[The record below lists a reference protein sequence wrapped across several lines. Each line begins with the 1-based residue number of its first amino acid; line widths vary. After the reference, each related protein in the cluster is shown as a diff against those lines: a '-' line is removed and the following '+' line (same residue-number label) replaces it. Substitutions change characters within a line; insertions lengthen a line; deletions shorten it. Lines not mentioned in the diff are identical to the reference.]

1 MHILLPGPTPVPTA
15 VEQAMLTAMTDH
27 RGALFEE
34 VQARVLEQL
43 ARIFGAPSPQH
54 VAVFPASGTGG
65 LEAAVQNLL
74 APGDAVLA
82 VETGLFGRRF
92 SEIAEAH
99 GVEVHR
105 LEVPWGQA
113 FDVADVV
120 RHAEQRPYR
129 AVLLTHNETSTGVL
143 NPVAKVA
150 LALAHHDPAPL
161 VLVDSISGVP
171 SIPLTLTD
179 HIDVLI
185 TASQKGFMCPPG
197 LTMLGFSDR
206 GREAVLAQRPGRF
219 YFDCTPYLKGRLPYT
234 PAISLWYGLDAA
246 LTLLEEEGEEARF
259 RRHEHLRDIV
269 RAYAAAGGLTP
280 IVAAEVASP
289 TVTALELPP
298 TLNPGQW
305 RQKLA
310 ARGLQI
316 AGGLGNWHHH
326 VVRIGHVGYLDVA
339 DLWAGLAL
347 MAPELPHPDAALK
360 AAFEASALAQ

>member
-1 MHILLPGPTPVPTA
+1 MHILLPGPTPVPNA

-34 VQARVLEQL
+34 VQTRVVEKL
-43 ARIFGAPSPQH
+43 AAVFGAPSGQH
-54 VAVFPASGTGG
+54 VAIFPASGTGG

-74 APGDAVLA
+74 APGDRVLA

-99 GVEVHR
+99 GIIVDR
-105 LEVPWGQA
+105 LEIPWGQA
-113 FDVADVV
+113 FDTADVLS
-120 RHAEQRPYR
+120 RLEGFAYR

-143 NPVAKVA
+143 NPVADVA
-150 LALAHHDPAPL
+150 AALKRAGSTIL

-171 SIPLTLTD
+171 SIPLTLED
-179 HIDVLI
+179 GIDVVI
-185 TASQKGFMCPPG
+185 AASQKGFMCPPG

-206 GREAVLAQRPGRF
+206 GRDAVLAKRPGRF

-246 LTLLEEEGEEARF
+246 LTLLAEEGEEARYA
-259 RRHEHLRDIV
+259 RHRQLRDIV
-269 RAYAAAGGLTP
+269 RAYATAGGLTP
-280 IVAAEVASP
+280 LVADEVASP
-289 TVTALELPP
+289 TVTALQLPA
-298 TLNPGQW
+298 TLNPSQW
-305 RQKLA
+305 RKALA

-316 AGGLGNWHHH
+316 SGGLGPWHDT

-347 MAPELPHPDAALK
+347 MAPELPHPNAALE
-360 AAFEASALAQ
+360 AALQASFRHQ